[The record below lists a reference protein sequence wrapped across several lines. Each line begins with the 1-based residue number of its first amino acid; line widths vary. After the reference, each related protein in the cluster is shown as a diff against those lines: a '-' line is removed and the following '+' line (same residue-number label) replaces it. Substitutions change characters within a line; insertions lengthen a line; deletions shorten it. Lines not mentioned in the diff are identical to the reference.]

1 MQETREEIKSR
12 MIRTAAKIWGYPE
25 INSENEF
32 DPLVSLLLNVNAAE
46 FERLSGQVA
55 ASRTRVLERMIQVMT
70 PEILTGALPAH
81 AVVHAV
87 STNDQDTVLPQEQF
101 TSGTSEQTF
110 FFAPAGRTV
119 LSQHLVKYVAT
130 SHNFFQYK
138 TGSTKEIIEHNPND
152 TSIAN
157 NTVWLGLTNA
167 QSAFHQLQFFFQA
180 DMLVEKNMFYNQL
193 LHTTWVN
200 GNGHPLKMNAG
211 YNNELLNENNLNV
224 EQILRQDVSI
234 NSILLKNINDIYR
247 HQFVTV
253 SDTRGYNHK
262 KTPAEIEN
270 SFSEKIISLLGK
282 EPVYWVKI
290 SFPENIHTRL
300 LQEVNY
306 YANCF
311 PVVNKQLHELT
322 YELKDLINILPLLSN
337 SHFFD
342 LEEVITQEG
351 KLLNVRNVHDTD
363 EQPLKIVLRSGG
375 VSRFDDRDAAA
386 AIENIIQL
394 LRDDS
399 AAFSAIGKNFVAQ
412 EMKHLQQIINRLSQQ
427 LLQKNI
433 QQIQSP
439 HLIVKG
445 TKEHRTQS
453 VFVKYWSTDGAAAN
467 GIKLGTQLA
476 AYKSNAI
483 SYHDAF
489 FITPTIGGR
498 NALTPTDKVT
508 AYKHALLSK
517 NRIISH
523 EDIQLYCRLTMGDR
537 LKEVVVKKGI
547 MISGEINQGYIK
559 TLDVT
564 LKMTKLAYLSFIENN
579 ELEYWK
585 EYIGQQ
591 LTNRSQSL
599 TPYRIFIEEA

>member
-1 MQETREEIKSR
+1 MQETREEIKNR

-25 INSENEF
+25 INAENEF

-46 FERLSGQVA
+46 FERLSDQSA
-55 ASRTRVLERMIQVMT
+55 ASRTRILERMIQVMT

-87 STNDQDTVLPQEQF
+87 STNEQDTILPQEQF
-101 TSGTSEQTF
+101 TSGTDQQTF
-110 FFAPAGRTV
+110 FFAPAARTS
-119 LSQHLVKYVAT
+119 LSRHLVKYVAT
-130 SHNFFQYK
+130 SHNFYQYK
-138 TGSTKEIIEHNPND
+138 AGNTKEIIEHRPDN
-152 TSIAN
+152 TAIAN

-167 QSAFHQLQFFFQA
+167 QGALHRLQFFFQA
-180 DMLVEKNMFYNQL
+180 DMLVEKNMFYSQL
-193 LHTTWVN
+193 PHTIWMN
-200 GNGHPLKMNAG
+200 GNGQPLKINPG
-211 YNNELLNENNLNV
+211 YNNNLLNENNLDV
-224 EQILRQDVSI
+224 KQILEQDVSI
-234 NSILLKNINDIYR
+234 NSVVLKNINDIYR

-253 SDTRGYNHK
+253 SETRRNNHK

-270 SFSEKIISLLGK
+270 SFPEKISSMLGK
-282 EPVYWVKI
+282 EHVYWIKI
-290 SFPENIHTRL
+290 SFPENIHSRL

-311 PVVNKQLHELT
+311 PVVNKQLYELT
-322 YELKDLINILPLLSN
+322 YELKDFINILPLLSN

-351 KLLNVRNVHDTD
+351 TVLNVRNVHNTD
-363 EQPLKIVLRSGG
+363 ERPLKIVLRSGG

-412 EMKHLQQIINRLSQQ
+412 EMKHLQQVINRLSQQ

-445 TKEHRTQS
+445 TKEHRAQS
-453 VFVKYWSTDGAAAN
+453 IFVKYWSTDGVAAN
-467 GIKLGTQLA
+467 GIKVGTQLV

-517 NRIISH
+517 NRIISR

-537 LKEVVVKKGI
+537 LKEVIVEKGI
-547 MISGEINQGYIK
+547 MISGQINQGYIK
-559 TLDVT
+559 TLDIT

-579 ELEYWK
+579 ELEYWR
-585 EYIGQQ
+585 EYIWQQ

-599 TPYRIFIEEA
+599 TPYRVFIEEA